1 MQSRMNPTK
10 VLLAWQPNA
19 EGVFLMHNSN
29 DADEQLT
36 ERELDETLRI
46 TARIIEAAAPPE
58 SYWPGYHARLKD
70 KLTQAHRTS
79 VAKPARSS
87 WINSIFRASISVPV
101 PVAAALILI
110 FTLPLLLL
118 SRTGEPSVPQ
128 IQVVHVP
135 VEVPVVQEKVVT
147 RVVYR
152 QTPQRS
158 RPRITAAQEDSTF
171 ARTLD
176 GFKPTEEIKLTVIKG
191 GATNER

>member
-1 MQSRMNPTK
+1 
-10 VLLAWQPNA
+10 
-19 EGVFLMHNSN
+19 MHNSN

-46 TARIIEAAAPPE
+46 TTRIIEAAAAPPE
-58 SYWPGYHARLKD
+58 SYWPGYHARLKER
-70 KLTQAHRTS
+70 LTQSHRTS
-79 VAKPARSS
+79 VTKPTRSS
-87 WINSIFRASISVPV
+87 WISSVFRASISVPV

-118 SRTGEPSVPQ
+118 GRTSEPNAPQ

-135 VEVPVVQEKVVT
+135 VEVPVVQEKIVT

>member
-1 MQSRMNPTK
+1 
-10 VLLAWQPNA
+10 
-19 EGVFLMHNSN
+19 MHNRN
-29 DADEQLT
+29 DADEQLS

-46 TARIIEAAAPPE
+46 TTRIIEAAAAPPE

-70 KLTQAHRTS
+70 KLTQAHRSS
-79 VAKPARSS
+79 VAKPTRTS
-87 WINSIFRASISVPV
+87 WITSFFRASISVPV

-118 SRTGEPSVPQ
+118 SRTREPSVPQ

-135 VEVPVVQEKVVT
+135 VEVPVVQEKIVT

-158 RPRITAAQEDSTF
+158 RPRITAAPEDSTF

>member
-1 MQSRMNPTK
+1 
-10 VLLAWQPNA
+10 
-19 EGVFLMHNSN
+19 MHNSN
-29 DADEQLT
+29 DGDEQLT

-46 TARIIEAAAPPE
+46 STRIIEAAATPPE
-58 SYWPGYHARLKD
+58 SYWPGYHARLKE
-70 KLTQAHRTS
+70 KLTHAHRTS
-79 VAKPARSS
+79 VAKPIGPS
-87 WINSIFRASISVPV
+87 WIASFFRASISMPV
-101 PVAAALILI
+101 PVAAALLLI

-118 SRTGEPSVPQ
+118 RRTPEPVVPQ

-152 QTPQRS
+152 QRSRKS
-158 RPRITAAQEDSTF
+158 RPRITPAQEDSTF

-191 GATNER
+191 GANER

>member
-1 MQSRMNPTK
+1 
-10 VLLAWQPNA
+10 
-19 EGVFLMHNSN
+19 MHNSN

-46 TARIIEAAAPPE
+46 ATRIIEAAAAPAE
-58 SYWPGYHARLKD
+58 SYWPVYHARLKE
-70 KLTQAHRTS
+70 KLTHAHRSS
-79 VAKPARSS
+79 VTKPNGPS
-87 WINSIFRASISVPV
+87 WIASVFRASISVPV
-101 PVAAALILI
+101 PVAAALLLI

-118 SRTGEPSVPQ
+118 SRTREPGVPE

-135 VEVPVVQEKVVT
+135 VEVPVVQERVVT

-152 QTPQRS
+152 PTSRRS
-158 RPRITAAQEDSTF
+158 RPRTTATRVDSTF

>member
-1 MQSRMNPTK
+1 
-10 VLLAWQPNA
+10 
-19 EGVFLMHNSN
+19 MHNSN
-29 DADEQLT
+29 DGNEQLT

-46 TARIIEAAAPPE
+46 TTRIIEAAAAPPE
-58 SYWPGYHARLKD
+58 SYWPRYHARLKE
-70 KLTQAHRTS
+70 KLTHTHRTS
-79 VAKPARSS
+79 VVKPSAPS
-87 WINSIFRASISVPV
+87 WIAGFFRASISVPV
-101 PVAAALILI
+101 PVAAALLLI

-118 SRTGEPSVPQ
+118 RRTPEPIVPE

-152 QTPQRS
+152 QTSRRS
-158 RPRITAAQEDSTF
+158 RPRITPAQEDSTF